1 MSTLGCKAT
10 VNALTHCSSKHILV
24 DKFLVILNVY
34 IKSDPTRSRSNTVPS
49 LSPLPQPLR
58 HPFDHPVIEMKAVP
72 LKSQDGK
79 FTSVY
84 FKTKLHLHMGAERG
98 EKVPHWLLCRPV
110 RAEDRSCHHC
120 QEPGGHRLRHRQ
132 EVHLKYFPK
141 CKINSLM
148 QALVSP
154 SSGCLALRV
163 LKKKNKY

>member
-1 MSTLGCKAT
+1 
-10 VNALTHCSSKHILV
+10 
-24 DKFLVILNVY
+24 
-34 IKSDPTRSRSNTVPS
+34 
-49 LSPLPQPLR
+49 
-58 HPFDHPVIEMKAVP
+58 MKAVP

-163 LKKKNKY
+163 LKKKTNIRDVQFLKLHTCILICGSSGFGWCLLQYGVGVSVHLCCTAKQPILNSSLFLGW